1 MSWKL
6 TACLAATLGVVAAGS
21 AQSPDVSV
29 FADLR
34 PTFSFDKGED
44 TRLRWYDFSGRHSLV
59 GLRVILENGGR
70 MYVAQRLQNMNG
82 DADPDSLD
90 EWFIELPPEWR
101 AGKQY
106 LPFGQK
112 NIVREAVPAI
122 RFNTQLVFDAVP
134 IEIAYCDAGSG
145 RQIGFVGRI
154 GSPNMG
160 ASLATG
166 QHFGIQGTSFTQFRS
181 PDYAAGKGHGYK
193 LMYGFDGSVTWGR
206 FTFSGEYV
214 ALREGETASDGDADL
229 TDFRARFS
237 FPIAGWFAEA
247 AWSRSWLDRQDIYR
261 LSAEIPA
268 AAKVSLQP
276 FVRFDHKGFHDGGV
290 MARIRF

>member
-1 MSWKL
+1 MAVGWII
-6 TACLAATLGVVAAGS
+6 AGAAAM

-34 PTFSFDKGED
+34 PTISFSSSED
-44 TRLRWYDFSGRHSLV
+44 TRLRWYDTSGRHSLV
-59 GLRVILENGGR
+59 GFRIILENGGR
-70 MYVAQRLQNMNG
+70 MYVAQRLQKMPG

-122 RFNTQLVFDAVP
+122 RFNTTLVFDAVP
-134 IEIAYCDAGSG
+134 IEIAYCDAGDERPRG
-145 RQIGFVGRI
+145 IVGRV
-154 GSPNMG
+154 GNPNLG
-160 ASLATG
+160 VSVATG
-166 QHFGIQGTSFTQFRS
+166 QHFGIQGTSFTQFRD
-181 PDYAAGKGHGYK
+181 PGMAAGKGRGYQ
-193 LMYGFDGSVTWGR
+193 LMYGIDGSLKFGIATI
-206 FTFSGEYV
+206 SGEYV
-214 ALREGETASDGDADL
+214 ALREGETNKDADADL

-237 FPIAGWFAEA
+237 LPMTGWFAEA
-247 AWSRSWLDRQDIYR
+247 AWSRSWQDKQDIYR

-268 AAKVSLQP
+268 ADKVSIQP
-276 FVRFDHKGFHDGGV
+276 FVRFDHRGFHDGGV
-290 MARIRF
+290 VARLRF